1 MRLFLDSGII
11 EEIRLVQSYGILD
24 GVTLNPSLV
33 KKAAEKREEKKQDI
47 QMGDYIRSILKSVP
61 GLPVSLEV
69 IGLDAVQMI
78 DEGRRIYNMFHPVAQ
93 NVVVK
98 IPINCAYGKK
108 TNAFDGIKAVKA
120 LSSEGIPVNCTLV
133 FTPEQALLAAKAGA
147 RFVSPFTGRVD
158 DFIRE
163 QAGMAFQKE
172 DYFPAEGLKRQG
184 KVLHDQGICSGI
196 QLIRHIAVIFKNY
209 DLDAQLLAASIRNT
223 RQLREAAL
231 AGADIATVPFAV
243 IKQMVAHFKTAEGME
258 TFTDDI
264 VPAYAQLLKGN

>member
-33 KKAAEKREEKKQDI
+33 KKATEKRKEKNQDI
-47 QMGDYIRSILKSVP
+47 QMDDYIRSILKSVP

-78 DEGRRIYNMFHPVAQ
+78 DEARRIYNMFNPVAQ
-93 NVVVK
+93 NVYVK
-98 IPINCAYGKK
+98 IPINCAYGSK
-108 TNAFDGIKAVKA
+108 TNTFDGIKAIKA
-120 LSSEGIPVNCTLV
+120 VSSEGIPVNCTLV

-147 RFVSPFTGRVD
+147 RFISPFTGRVD

-196 QLIRHIAVIFKNY
+196 QLIRQIAAILKNY

-243 IKQMVAHFKTAEGME
+243 INQMVSHFKTAEGME
-258 TFTDDI
+258 KFTDDI
-264 VPAYAQLLKGN
+264 VVEYAQLLKGN